1 MKIIFLL
8 FLAALTPAIRAQEL
22 APQSASADEAAA
34 VANKLMTSLFFRGEG
49 ADKILDSGE
58 AGRLVNL
65 DGVETN
71 AEARGLL
78 ITWIRRNPD
87 KAAQLYL
94 NLKGAGGKV
103 HTAIETRE
111 MTWEFNP
118 AFLEAIKALNAAAG
132 SSSVSREAMEI
143 AARRLYGGSREEAD
157 SPVIKDGGGKAGGKG
172 LKREDFAD
180 YRLNRD
186 ALGAELSRAAGWMD
200 AARPEAVRLN
210 LGGSYGAALSIYQ
223 EFVVA
228 AASLKGRA
236 AMTALESERL
246 ETLRSALRSSL
257 GALALRARIAE
268 LAAAEA
274 ALTAARGEPGSA
286 ALLAALGKLR
296 AELEGLAA
304 QAESG
309 RAGAKEVAG
318 LVNAAEGKFAGVY
331 LVYSAYDG
339 LLSLKR
345 RSAPGA
351 FSCLYDYAAWRYLAA
366 YFPGS
371 PYPKARA
378 ELTAAAG
385 ALDGALAKAGDGDL
399 PGALAAADPARLEA
413 AAAQLR
419 SSSSFYR
426 AAQFFGW
433 GLFFRP
439 VELKVLPAKPRPA
452 FRPALTIAELN
463 RGR

>member
-1 MKIIFLL
+1 MKTLL
-8 FLAALTPAIRAQEL
+8 LILLAVLPPAVRAQEL
-22 APQSASADEAAA
+22 APQSASAEEAAA
-34 VANKLMTSLFFRGEG
+34 VANKLMTSLFFRGEV

-65 DGVETN
+65 EGVETN

-78 ITWIRRNPD
+78 INWIRRNPE

-157 SPVIKDGGGKAGGKG
+157 SPVLKDGGGKAGGKG
-172 LKREDFAD
+172 LTRDDFAD
-180 YRLNRD
+180 YRLNKG
-186 ALGAELSRAAGWMD
+186 ALDAELTRAAAWMD

-210 LGGSYGAALSIYQ
+210 IGDSYGAALSIYQ
-223 EFVVA
+223 EFLVA
-228 AASLKGRA
+228 ASGLKGRA
-236 AMTALESERL
+236 AMTAQESARL
-246 ETLRSALRSSL
+246 ETLRSALRAAL

-274 ALTAARGEPGSA
+274 ALASARGEPGAS
-286 ALLAALGKLR
+286 ALLAVLGKLR
-296 AELEGLAA
+296 GELEELAA
-304 QAESG
+304 LAESG
-309 RAGAKEVAG
+309 QAGAKEVAG
-318 LVNAAEGKFAGVY
+318 LVNLAEGKFAGLY
-331 LVYSAYDG
+331 LAYSAYDG

-351 FSCLYDYAAWRYLAA
+351 FSCLYDYAAYRYLAA
-366 YFPGS
+366 FYPAS

-378 ELTAAAG
+378 ELAAAAG
-385 ALDGALAKAGDGDL
+385 ALDGALAKAGAGDL
-399 PGALAAADPARLEA
+399 QGALAAADPARLEA

-433 GLFFRP
+433 GLLFRP
-439 VELKVLPAKPRPA
+439 VELKALPGKTRPA
-452 FRPALTIAELN
+452 FRPAFTIAEIV